1 MYIHY
6 NPNPH
11 DRSVDDCV
19 VRAISKL
26 FNQSWHDSF
35 WQLSVIADKL
45 GNLPNGDDVWG
56 SYLKRKGFRRFILPD
71 TCPDC
76 YTVKD
81 FCLDYPYGTYLLAT
95 GSHVV
100 AVINGD
106 YYDAWDSGNE
116 TPIYYWTRRKEK

>member
-1 MYIHY
+1 M
-6 NPNPH
+6 
-11 DRSVDDCV
+11 
-19 VRAISKL
+19 
-26 FNQSWHDSF
+26 
-35 WQLSVIADKL
+35 
-45 GNLPNGDDVWG
+45 GDDVWG
-56 SYLKRKGFRRFILPD
+56 SYLKGKGFRRFILPD